1 MVVDTREQKPLK
13 LNLPTVRKKLDV
25 GDYSILGCE
34 SEFAIERKAKEDFVK
49 CATVDR
55 RRFQRE
61 LERSRVLDYF
71 TLMIECDETEIEEEA
86 YRSKVSHRAILASA
100 YAWGAKY
107 RFAVQFNGSRAALAK
122 KIERIAYYWYR
133 DRLLRGQPVPDL
145 VR

>member
-1 MVVDTREQKPLK
+1 M
-13 LNLPTVRKKLDV
+13 PTVRKKLDV

-61 LERSRVLDYF
+61 LVRSLKLDYF
-71 TLMIECDETEIEEEA
+71 SLLIECDEKEIEQER
-86 YRSKVSHRAILASA
+86 YRSTVSHRAILASA

-107 RFAVQFNGSRAALAK
+107 RFAVQFNRSRAACAK
-122 KIERIAYYWYR
+122 KIERIAHYWYR
-133 DRLLRGQPVPDL
+133 DRILRGESVPEM
-145 VR
+145 VQ